1 MTPAE
6 VPEENVSN
14 SEQRKLTA
22 KVLVRFTE
30 EDLNA
35 LQQEASRLGVS
46 LPQLMRELSLS
57 NLLSAASCS
66 VGRPDVNWGR
76 MPSHG

>member
-14 SEQRKLTA
+14 SEQRKLTG

-30 EDLNA
+30 EDLEA
-35 LQQEASRLGVS
+35 LQEEASRQGVS
-46 LPQLMRELSLS
+46 LPSLMRELSLRT
-57 NLLSAASCS
+57 LEPQAS
-66 VGRPDVNWGR
+66 
-76 MPSHG
+76 

>member
-6 VPEENVSN
+6 VTEENVSN

-57 NLLSAASCS
+57 NLLSAAS
-66 VGRPDVNWGR
+66 
-76 MPSHG
+76 

>member
-14 SEQRKLTA
+14 SEQRKLTG

-57 NLLSAASCS
+57 NLLSAAS
-66 VGRPDVNWGR
+66 
-76 MPSHG
+76 

>member
-14 SEQRKLTA
+14 SEQRKLTG

-30 EDLNA
+30 EDLEA
-35 LQQEASRLGVS
+35 LQQEANRQGLS
-46 LPQLMRELSLS
+46 LPALMRDLSLRT
-57 NLLSAASCS
+57 LEPQAS
-66 VGRPDVNWGR
+66 
-76 MPSHG
+76 

>member
-57 NLLSAASCS
+57 NLLSAAS
-66 VGRPDVNWGR
+66 
-76 MPSHG
+76 

>member
-1 MTPAE
+1 M
-6 VPEENVSN
+6 PEENVSN
-14 SEQRKLTA
+14 SEQRKLTG

-57 NLLSAASCS
+57 NLLSAAS
-66 VGRPDVNWGR
+66 
-76 MPSHG
+76 